1 MKNYFKERSWL
12 IYSVLAA
19 LCWGVWGI
27 LAKFI
32 SSDIS
37 HYVNHLLFSIGML
50 FTIPFV
56 IKKCN
61 WKDVNR
67 KGIIWGLM
75 AGLLAVIGNVAVY
88 QSFSSGGQ
96 AAVVIPV
103 TNLYPL
109 VTIVIAMLV
118 LKEKMHWLN
127 GIGILLVVPAI
138 IMLSGQY
145 AIFDNPSLFFKNLGL
160 NAWLLFALTALLF
173 WGFFSA
179 TQKVTT
185 NYISTEWSYMSFI
198 ASSILI
204 SFVLMSVGLI
214 DINFSQQTL
223 WVGSLAGM
231 LNGLGVLASFA
242 AYRAEGKASKVT
254 AIAGSLQPVFTIV
267 LAIVFLK
274 EKLAFI
280 EIIGI
285 SLAMTGALFLSIE
298 KKKSILNES

>member
-1 MKNYFKERSWL
+1 MYA
-12 IYSVLAA
+12 ILAS

-37 HYVNHLLFSIGML
+37 PYVNHLLFTIGMI

-61 WKDVNR
+61 WNEVNR
-67 KGIIWGLM
+67 KGIIWGLV

-88 QSFSSGGQ
+88 QSFSEGGQ

-109 VTIVIAMLV
+109 VTILIALLV

-127 GIGILLVVPAI
+127 GIGILIVLPAI
-138 IMLSGQY
+138 IMLSGQS
-145 AIFDNPSLFFKNLGL
+145 AIFENPSLFFKNLGL

-173 WGFFSA
+173 WGLFSA
-179 TQKVTT
+179 AQKVTT
-185 NYISTEWSYMSFI
+185 NYISAEWSYMSFI
-198 ASSILI
+198 ASSLLI
-204 SFVLMSVGLI
+204 SVVFMSVGLI
-214 DINFSQQTL
+214 DFNFSQQTL

-242 AYRAEGKASKVT
+242 AYRAEGQASKVT

-285 SLAMTGALFLSIE
+285 CLAMIGSLFLSVE
-298 KKKSILNES
+298 KEKSIPIES